1 MTDKINLGQDRIGL
15 RNVTAGPTA
24 KIAVLASGSGS
35 NLQSLLDHFAA
46 LGPAANGQVVLVIS
60 NKADAYALDR
70 ARQVGIPAL
79 HIDHRNPEALLATLR
94 GNGIDLVV
102 LAGYLK
108 LIPEAVI
115 SEFRGRMIN
124 VHPGPIP
131 RFGGAGMYGI
141 RVHSAVVEAGLRESE
156 VTIHFVD
163 ERYDEG
169 AVICKWPVPV
179 LLNDSPEELAARVLR
194 VEHIVFPRIIDSLCA
209 VFNSGLAN
217 S

>member
-1 MTDKINLGQDRIGL
+1 MTDKTHLHEP
-15 RNVTAGPTA
+15 VAGSVA
-24 KIAVLASGSGS
+24 KIAVLASGGGS

-46 LGPAANGQVVLVIS
+46 LGSAANGQVILVIS
-60 NKADAYALDR
+60 NRADAYALDR
-70 ARQVGIPAL
+70 ARQAGIPAL

-115 SEFRGRMIN
+115 SEFRGRMVN

-179 LLNDSPEELAARVLR
+179 LLNDSPEELAARVLK